1 MDIKRLSSSKP
12 AALAII
18 LAVSFGVYFNALFNG
33 FVYDD
38 RYLILQNPWIRDA
51 RHIPDIFLTNI
62 WAFQGEGASSYYRPI
77 LHLIYMV
84 DYHIFGLR
92 PWGFH
97 LSKILFHAGNSLLV
111 FFTASTII
119 NRHMGG
125 DTDTKTPQV
134 YIPFVAALLFA
145 IHPIHTE
152 AVTVGTTEVS
162 LAFFYLL
169 SFYLYI
175 RADVMGRGVP
185 VSSLVFFFLAV
196 LSKETALT
204 LPILLFAYD
213 YSFKRGLILRLT
225 SNTLYLLLKKYL
237 PYLVVAGIYFV
248 MRTHAIGG
256 FAPVKFHTDLSNYEY
271 FINVFPLFAQYLGKL
286 ILPINLNAAYVFHPM
301 HSLIE
306 WKGILAVAVTLC
318 FIFTLYLVRDRNR
331 VAFFSLLWIVIP
343 LLPVFYIPALGEH
356 TFAERYLYLPSVG
369 FVIIVS
375 VGLCGIARLDVL
387 SSRALTLMLS
397 VVLVITALYSAGTV
411 KRNPIWKDD
420 LTLWSD
426 TVRKSPDSHE
436 AHINL
441 GLAYDGQGRVDE
453 AIEEFR
459 FALRLNP
466 GNEIAHYNLGNA
478 YHNLGLIDE
487 AIGEF
492 KEAIRLKHY
501 FVNAHDNLGKAY
513 AAQGRMDEAIEEFK
527 EAIRLKPGFAN
538 AHNNLGNAYAA
549 QGRMDEAIEEFKEA
563 IRLKPGFANAH
574 NNLGNAYAM
583 KWRLDGAIEEY
594 KKAIRLKS
602 DYFDAHFNLGLAYKQ
617 KGLKNEAIREL
628 EECLRIRPGDSVVR
642 KILESLSRQ

>member
-196 LSKETALT
+196 SYLHMI
-204 LPILLFAYD
+204 ILL
-213 YSFKRGLILRLT
+213 
-225 SNTLYLLLKKYL
+225 
-237 PYLVVAGIYFV
+237 
-248 MRTHAIGG
+248 
-256 FAPVKFHTDLSNYEY
+256 
-271 FINVFPLFAQYLGKL
+271 
-286 ILPINLNAAYVFHPM
+286 
-301 HSLIE
+301 
-306 WKGILAVAVTLC
+306 KGV
-318 FIFTLYLVRDRNR
+318 
-331 VAFFSLLWIVIP
+331 
-343 LLPVFYIPALGEH
+343 
-356 TFAERYLYLPSVG
+356 
-369 FVIIVS
+369 
-375 VGLCGIARLDVL
+375 
-387 SSRALTLMLS
+387 
-397 VVLVITALYSAGTV
+397 
-411 KRNPIWKDD
+411 
-420 LTLWSD
+420 
-426 TVRKSPDSHE
+426 
-436 AHINL
+436 
-441 GLAYDGQGRVDE
+441 
-453 AIEEFR
+453 
-459 FALRLNP
+459 
-466 GNEIAHYNLGNA
+466 
-478 YHNLGLIDE
+478 
-487 AIGEF
+487 
-492 KEAIRLKHY
+492 
-501 FVNAHDNLGKAY
+501 
-513 AAQGRMDEAIEEFK
+513 
-527 EAIRLKPGFAN
+527 
-538 AHNNLGNAYAA
+538 
-549 QGRMDEAIEEFKEA
+549 
-563 IRLKPGFANAH
+563 
-574 NNLGNAYAM
+574 
-583 KWRLDGAIEEY
+583 
-594 KKAIRLKS
+594 
-602 DYFDAHFNLGLAYKQ
+602 
-617 KGLKNEAIREL
+617 
-628 EECLRIRPGDSVVR
+628 
-642 KILESLSRQ
+642 